1 MDIDLARTFLEI
13 VRTGSFIAAAEK
25 LHVTQTTVTARI
37 HNLEK
42 QLESRLFIRNRSG
55 ATLTDDGEH
64 FLSYAN
70 QLVHTWE
77 AARRDLPLPRGSG
90 NLLILGAEISL
101 WNPLLLNWI
110 ARLRRDDAELAIR
123 VEVGE
128 REVLQEKLLLG
139 SVDAALMHQP
149 EYLPAM
155 QVEELLEE
163 KLIQVQSVMNP
174 EPYIYVDWGPA
185 FRRQHDVALPLQA
198 QATMSLDLGP
208 LALQYL
214 IQNGGRGYFRTRV
227 VQAYLDEGVIE
238 RTPEAPEFSYPI
250 YLVYSR
256 EQSGTHLQNALN
268 ILHQFIHE
276 DATWHQ

>member
-42 QLESRLFIRNRSG
+42 QLESRLFVRNRSG

-128 REVLQEKLLLG
+128 REVLREKLLLG

-174 EPYIYVDWGPA
+174 EPYIHVDWGAA
-185 FRRQHDVALPLQA
+185 FRRQHDAALPQQA

-227 VQAYLDEGVIE
+227 VQAYLDEGVLE

-250 YLVYSR
+250 YLVYPR
-256 EQSGTHLQNALN
+256 EHSSARLQNALAV
-268 ILHQFIHE
+268 LHQFING
-276 DATWHQ
+276 DTSWHQ